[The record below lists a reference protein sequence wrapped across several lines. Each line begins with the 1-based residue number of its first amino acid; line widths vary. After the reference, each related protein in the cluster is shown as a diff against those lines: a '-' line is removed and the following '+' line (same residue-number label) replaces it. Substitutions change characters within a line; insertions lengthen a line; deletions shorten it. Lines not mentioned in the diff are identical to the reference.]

1 MNNSPFKK
9 IEHQTE
15 EVVDKIEDIVDD
27 VKKKIKKPWY
37 QKIHIWIFLIF
48 LAVIIFSAFTYFVY
62 WIPIKNSIVLAQQTQ
77 NSFEKVQTH
86 LLNADFVSA
95 KDEIENAQKLLIKLQ
110 KNIDKLNSPL
120 MFSYLQNQYSGVQN
134 LVTAVQE
141 FSDGLYLLTD
151 LAQDTLSNIKQDPQN
166 KNLILTSAERKEIL
180 EKFAKKRPELNG
192 AKAQIDLALIALNST
207 PANKLNPQ
215 LAKYVVELRAKMVL
229 LRDFLNK
236 AVSLSE
242 NLPELLGLNSTKTYL
257 FLLQNNNEL
266 RPTGGFIGTVGIM
279 KIKNGEIIDF
289 ETDNVYDYDKFAINK
304 LKIQPPAPI
313 NKYTG
318 VKYWYL
324 RDSNWSPDFTL
335 ASKKIEEFYHKEANL
350 SAGQLPNHNIDGIIA
365 ITPKIIKEFL
375 AITGAIDIDSFVF
388 NKDNFVERLQY
399 LVEVGYEEQN
409 VPFWQR
415 KNIVGRLGQKLIN
428 RAENINVNGW
438 VELTKSIFN
447 NLNQKHILVNI
458 KNPVVQQN
466 IEMQNWAGAINSTQ
480 DDYLAVIDANLAAL
494 KSNQCVTRQINYSFV
509 PDERSLNVQKIK
521 ARVDI
526 IYKNNCT
533 FTWKSTRY
541 RTYTRIYAPLGSE
554 WIKTIGSMDNDRS
567 SVPGKTDVSEESDK
581 TVFGTFIAVEP
592 GETGT
597 LSFEY
602 YLPDY
607 LSEKIF
613 NGKEYNLYLQKQAGT
628 YNDKLNI
635 NLLFPYEIT
644 FATPGEAKEKWGDN
658 KYELNSNL
666 LIDRKVR
673 IGF

>member
-1 MNNSPFKK
+1 MNNSPFKI
-9 IEHQTE
+9 IENEAE
-15 EVVDKIEDIVDD
+15 EVVDKIEDIMDN

-37 QKIHIWIFLIF
+37 KKIHLWIFLLF
-48 LAVIIFSAFTYFVY
+48 LTVIIFSAFTYFTY
-62 WIPIKNSIVLAQQTQ
+62 WIPIKNSVVLAQKTQ

-95 KDEIENAQKLLIKLQ
+95 KDEIKNAQQMLIKLK
-110 KNIDKLNSPL
+110 KNIIKLDSPL
-120 MFSYLQNQYSGVQN
+120 IINYLQAQYSGVQN
-134 LVTAVQE
+134 IITAVQE

-151 LAQDTLSNIKQDPQN
+151 LTQDTLSNIKQSPQN
-166 KNLILTSAERKEIL
+166 KNIILTSKQRKEIL

-207 PANKLNPQ
+207 QTKKLNPQ
-215 LAKYVVELRAKMVL
+215 LAKYINELHVKMSL

-236 AVSLSE
+236 AVGLSE

-279 KIKNGEIIDF
+279 KIKNGEIINF
-289 ETDNVYDYDKFAINK
+289 ETDNVYDYDKFAIDK

-324 RDSNWSPDFTL
+324 RDSNWSPDFSL
-335 ASKKIEEFYHKEANL
+335 ASKKIEEFYHQEANL
-350 SAGQLPNHNIDGIIA
+350 SLGQLSNNNIDGIIA
-365 ITPKIIKEFL
+365 ITPKIIEEFL
-375 AITGAIDIDSFVF
+375 AIVGAIDIDSFVF

-409 VPFWQR
+409 VNYSQR
-415 KNIVGRLGQKLIN
+415 KNIIGRLGQKLIA
-428 RAENINVNGW
+428 RTQNINVNGW
-438 VELTKSIFN
+438 VELTKSLFN

-458 KNPVVQQN
+458 KNPIVQQN
-466 IEMQNWAGAINSTQ
+466 IEAQNWAGQINPTH

-494 KSNQCVTRQINYSFV
+494 KSNSCISRQINYSFA
-509 PDERSLNVQKIK
+509 PDTETEKIK
-521 ARVDI
+521 VHADI
-526 IYKNNCT
+526 TYKNNCA

-541 RTYTRIYAPLGSE
+541 RTYTRIYTPLGSE
-554 WIKTIGSMDNDRS
+554 WIKTTGSMDNDRS
-567 SVPGKTDVSEESDK
+567 SVLGKTDISEESNK
-581 TVFGTFIAVEP
+581 TVFGTFIAIEP
-592 GETGT
+592 GQSGT

-602 YLPDY
+602 YLPNY

-613 NGKEYNLYLQKQAGT
+613 NAQEYNLYLQKQAGT

-635 NLLFPYEIT
+635 NLTFPYEVN
-644 FATPGEAKEKWGDN
+644 FATPSETQDKLGDK
-658 KYELNSNL
+658 KYQSSSDL
-666 LIDRKVR
+666 LIDREVR